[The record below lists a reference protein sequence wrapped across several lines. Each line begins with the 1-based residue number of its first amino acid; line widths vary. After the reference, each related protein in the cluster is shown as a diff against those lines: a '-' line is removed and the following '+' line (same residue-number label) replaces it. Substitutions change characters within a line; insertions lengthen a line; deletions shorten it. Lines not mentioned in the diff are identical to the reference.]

1 MWILRSI
8 FRHPNCLSMIRTRFK
23 KVLLVAPEVSSSQL
37 TADYKNVRHI
47 YAINNIFPSIYES
60 TPNLIVFDYNFINKD
75 LEKIIRR
82 IRTNTF
88 YSKIKICCYK
98 SKVEPKA
105 DSLLKAIGV
114 DFFVYEE
121 ELRTIQKSKNIFSVF
136 TELLERPVLGMLSN
150 VHI

>member
-1 MWILRSI
+1 
-8 FRHPNCLSMIRTRFK
+8 MIRTRFK
-23 KVLLVAPEVSSSQL
+23 KVLLVAPEISSHQL

-60 TPNLIVFDYNFINKD
+60 APNLIVFDHNFISKD

-82 IRTNTF
+82 IRTNSF

-121 ELRTIQKSKNIFSVF
+121 ELRVIQKSKSIFSIF
-136 TELLERPVLGMLSN
+136 TEMIERPALGTLSN
-150 VHI
+150 VHN

>member
-1 MWILRSI
+1 
-8 FRHPNCLSMIRTRFK
+8 MIRTRFK
-23 KVLLVAPEVSSSQL
+23 KVLLVAPEISSHQL

-47 YAINNIFPSIYES
+47 HTINNIFPSIYEL
-60 TPNLIVFDYNFINKD
+60 TPNLIVFDYNFISND

-82 IRTNTF
+82 IRTNNF

-121 ELRTIQKSKNIFSVF
+121 ELRAIQKSKNIFSIF
-136 TELLERPVLGMLSN
+136 TEMLERPVLGTLSN
-150 VHI
+150 VHN